1 MAVLKQGFKG
11 SNLISNNNRKTT
23 STEGSSKPTYGKVFG
38 VVNGIDLPTPKMY
51 KQAEGRL
58 GTIFYLDAEAAK
70 TTNGIPFND
79 DFLSTCLKAYSI
91 DPKTQYYPLLQEIV
105 ELKQAPSID
114 APNIKNQTPTIY
126 WSRVISISG
135 DSQQNAQSQNASSS
149 LGKTYEEDPNK
160 KNLVSYEGDHILS
173 GRKSN
178 SIRFGST
185 VGLYSIPGLP
195 NYNEWSLVG
204 KNGSPILILSNG
216 HNYSST
222 TSPLYTEQINKDASS
237 IYLTSTQVLPI
248 ELDSTGLKSPLI
260 GEPISPE
267 KYSNPQVILNGDRIL
282 INSKRDEIMLFS
294 KTNTILKA
302 NGINLVGNS
311 IELSSNDI
319 YLGKK
324 TNGDLPSEPVL
335 LGTKTIDMFE
345 DLISY
350 MQTFLN
356 SISPA
361 TDSNGVP
368 IAAIK
373 AAADKFS
380 QDLEKVSDKLDPDN
394 TGKYI
399 ASNQVFIT

>member
-23 STEGSSKPTYGKVFG
+23 SSDGTSKVSYGKVFG
-38 VVNGIDLPTPKMY
+38 VVNGVNLPTPKMY
-51 KQAEGRL
+51 DKVKGRL

-70 TTNGIPFND
+70 TNNGIPFND
-79 DFLSTCLKAYSI
+79 TFLDTCLIAYSSE
-91 DPKTQYYPLLQEIV
+91 PSTQYYPLLQEIV
-105 ELKQAPSID
+105 KLTPAPSID
-114 APNIKNQTPTIY
+114 TPNIRTTTSTIY

-135 DSQQNAQSQNASSS
+135 DSQQNAQSQNSNSV
-149 LGKTYEEDPNK
+149 LGKTFEENSNN
-160 KNLVSYEGDHILS
+160 KNLVSYEGDYTLF
-173 GRKSN
+173 GRKGN

-185 VGLYSIPGLP
+185 VGLYSILGLP

-204 KNGSPILILSNG
+204 NNGSPILILSNG
-216 HNYSST
+216 HDYSST

-260 GEPISPE
+260 GEPTSPE

-335 LGTKTIDMFE
+335 LGQKTLDMFE
-345 DLISY
+345 DLISS
-350 MQTFLN
+350 MQLFLN
-356 SISPA
+356 SISSA
-361 TDSNGVP
+361 VDSNGVP

-373 AAADKFS
+373 SAADKFN
-380 QDLEKVSDKLDPDN
+380 QDLERVSDKLDPDN
-394 TGKYI
+394 TNKYI
-399 ASNQVFIT
+399 ASNQVFIA

>member
-51 KQAEGRL
+51 DKAKGRI

-70 TTNGIPFND
+70 TINGTPFND
-79 DFLSTCLKAYSI
+79 AFLNTCLMAYSL
-91 DPKTQYYPLLQEIV
+91 DPKIQYYPLLQEIV

-126 WSRVISISG
+126 WSRVVNVSG
-135 DSQQNAQSQNASSS
+135 DSQQNAQSQNANSI
-149 LGKTYEEDPNK
+149 LGKTFEEDSNN
-160 KNLVSYEGDHILS
+160 KNLVSYEGDYTLY
-173 GRKSN
+173 GRKGN

-335 LGTKTIDMFE
+335 LGAKTIDMFE